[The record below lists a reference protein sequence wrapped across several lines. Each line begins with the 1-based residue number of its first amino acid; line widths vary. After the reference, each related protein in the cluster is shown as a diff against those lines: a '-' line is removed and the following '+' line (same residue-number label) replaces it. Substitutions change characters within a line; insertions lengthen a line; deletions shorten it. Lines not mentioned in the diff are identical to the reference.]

1 MAVSVIRTAWAGT
14 SGGPGLTQLFITEA
28 SGFFL
33 TPTSA
38 QTAVDAVRTFW
49 NAIAATLPNEL
60 VLTVS
65 PVIDSYNQLNGDLIG
80 STSAATPPAS
90 VAGTDTGAY
99 SMPSGMKVN
108 LNTGVIRFGRRV
120 RGSIFIV
127 PAANAVL
134 TTNGAVASASRTTVN
149 NAASTM
155 RTTLNTAG
163 LPLVVFSRP
172 KLATATQAARDG
184 AFSLVSAL
192 ETNEKVAV
200 LRGRR
205 D

>member
-33 TPTSA
+33 TPTTA

-49 NAIAATLPNEL
+49 NAL
-60 VLTVS
+60 VAQMPDDVSLTVS
-65 PVIDSYNQLNGDLIG
+65 PVIDSYDELTGALIG
-80 STSAATPPAS
+80 STSAATPPSSVTGTSAATFSMAS
-90 VAGTDTGAY
+90 GL
-99 SMPSGMKVN
+99 KVN

-120 RGSIFIV
+120 RGAIYVV
-127 PAANAVL
+127 PASQAVYA
-134 TTNGAVASASRTTVN
+134 TNGSIGSSVRTTVN
-149 NAASTM
+149 SAASTL
-155 RTTLNTAG
+155 RTSLSTAG
-163 LPLVVFSRP
+163 LPWVVYSRP
-172 KLATATQAARDG
+172 KDATATAPARVG
-184 AFSLVSAL
+184 AISLVSAA